1 MVRKITRDDREIFLA
16 LTREFYASDAVLHDV
31 PDAYHTDAFAEMMR
45 SQAYISGYLIEC
57 DGAVAGYGL
66 TARSYSHEA
75 GGPVVWLEE
84 LYIRAE
90 FRSRGLDSEFF
101 RQVTEENR
109 DARRFRLEVEPENV
123 RAIALYRRLGYE
135 NLPYV
140 QMLRDV

>member
-31 PDAYHTDAFAEMMR
+31 PDVYHTDAFVEMMR

-90 FRSRGLDSEFF
+90 FRSRGLGSEFF

-140 QMLRDV
+140 QMIRDV

>member
-1 MVRKITRDDREIFLA
+1 M
-16 LTREFYASDAVLHDV
+16 
-31 PDAYHTDAFAEMMR
+31 
-45 SQAYISGYLIEC
+45 
-57 DGAVAGYGL
+57 
-66 TARSYSHEA
+66 
-75 GGPVVWLEE
+75 VWLEE

-90 FRSRGLDSEFF
+90 FRSRGLGSEFF

-140 QMLRDV
+140 QMIRDV

>member
-1 MVRKITRDDREIFLA
+1 MVRKITWNDRETFLA

-31 PDAYHTDAFAEMMR
+31 PDTYHTDAFAEMMR

-90 FRSRGLDSEFF
+90 FRSRGLGSEFF

-123 RAIALYRRLGYE
+123 RAIALYQRLGYE

-140 QMLRDV
+140 QMIRDV